1 MYLTKRNK
9 LKILF
14 KCKKLLN
21 FFFKFDN
28 YIFLHFNYYNK
39 LNYINFLIYLQNNNF
54 EYCNFSKI
62 NVKKINIINNI
73 YFFNNINGIISF
85 SKNQKITKD
94 FLNIFTSYNNENID
108 FIYFK
113 FKEFNTL
120 ISFLYLIEFFKF
132 KNKKIINIL
141 IIIRSKNI

>member
-39 LNYINFLIYLQNNNF
+39 LNYINFLIYLTTNNF

-73 YFFNNINGIISF
+73 YFFNNINGIITI
-85 SKNQKITKD
+85 SKNHIILKTSSH
-94 FLNIFTSYNNENID
+94 IFN
-108 FIYFK
+108 
-113 FKEFNTL
+113 
-120 ISFLYLIEFFKF
+120 
-132 KNKKIINIL
+132 
-141 IIIRSKNI
+141 